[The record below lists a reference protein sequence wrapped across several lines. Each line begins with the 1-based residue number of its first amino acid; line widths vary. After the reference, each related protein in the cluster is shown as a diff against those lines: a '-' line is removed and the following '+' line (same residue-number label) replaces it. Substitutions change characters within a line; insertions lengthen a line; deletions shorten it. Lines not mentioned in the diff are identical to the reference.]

1 MQYVIY
7 QNNMVKKLETFEEA
21 LWEWYKEMILF
32 LKWAKKLYM
41 AEMGFSKYFDKSSE
55 KGV

>member
-1 MQYVIY
+1 MQCVIY

-32 LKWAKKLYM
+32 LKWEKKLYM
-41 AEMGFSKYFDKSSE
+41 AEMGFSKYFDKNSE